1 MKLKTRKEANGTYSW
16 KLVTSDYPGS
26 WTRTDAQTPW
36 GARVQGAPFLAA
48 EKEAAKWMATKGESF
63 GRGWTPT
70 DVTLEG

>member
-26 WTRTDAQTPW
+26 WNPTKAQTPW

-48 EKEAAKWMATKGESF
+48 EKEAAEWMAAKGKSF
-63 GRGWTPT
+63 GKGWMPT